1 MDFKKLNF
9 DKYDNIFIYGFG
21 ISGKWFVNNSPKK
34 IKAFIDTDEKK
45 SGMLHSGI
53 KVLKI
58 SEAKQIIKKND
69 LIFVSVV
76 DIQDIIPAIKRNFKS
91 VNWLAMGLYL
101 DGNDASG
108 TINKTEETID
118 FINYSLNAVEKC
130 QKAYVNK
137 DELFLRSVDIVISEK
152 CSLKCKDCSNLMQY
166 YLHPRNFSSKTI
178 VDEFEK
184 LTSKV
189 KHIFEV
195 RLIGG
200 EPFMNKEIY
209 EIIDYFCNHKKITKL
224 VIYSNGTI
232 PLKED
237 RLKNYQNSKLVFAIT
252 DYDKLSKNTDRVHQS
267 LIKLNIPTR
276 RHPPEYWTDS
286 GTIQNF
292 NRSEDGM
299 KEIFDLCCGKN
310 LLTSMND
317 KLYRCPFAANADS
330 LKGIPYDKSNYVN
343 LDSDPKVIHKYIRE
357 IDYIPACNYCKGRSF
372 DSQEI
377 VPAIQTKN
385 PIQYKKFE

>member
-1 MDFKKLNF
+1 
-9 DKYDNIFIYGFG
+9 
-21 ISGKWFVNNSPKK
+21 
-34 IKAFIDTDEKK
+34 
-45 SGMLHSGI
+45 
-53 KVLKI
+53 
-58 SEAKQIIKKND
+58 
-69 LIFVSVV
+69 
-76 DIQDIIPAIKRNFKS
+76 
-91 VNWLAMGLYL
+91 MGLYL
-101 DGNDASG
+101 DGNDASE
-108 TINKTEETID
+108 TINKTEETSD

-189 KHIFEV
+189 KHVFEV

-209 EIIDYFCNHKKITKL
+209 EIINYFCNHRKITKL

-237 RLKNYQNSKLVFAIT
+237 RLKNYQNSKLVFTIT
-252 DYDKLSKNTDRVHQS
+252 DYGKLSKNTDRVHQS
-267 LIKLNIPTR
+267 LIKLNILTR

-310 LLTSMND
+310 LLTSMNG

-330 LKGIPYDKSNYVN
+330 LKGIPHNKSNYVN
-343 LDSDPKVIHKYIRE
+343 IDSDPKDIHKYIRE

-377 VPAIQTKN
+377 VPAIQTKD